1 MIRIRAEI
9 NEIENKKSVEKVNE
23 NKSWLFENI
32 DKINIP
38 LARWAKK
45 KKRGHKSLISEMKKR
60 HHYRSPVN

>member
-32 DKINIP
+32 NKINMP
-38 LARWAKK
+38 LARWTKKK
-45 KKRGHKSLISEMKKR
+45 KKREDTNH
-60 HHYRSPVN
+60 

>member
-32 DKINIP
+32 NKINIP

-45 KKRGHKSLISEMKKR
+45 KKEDTNH
-60 HHYRSPVN
+60 